1 MYNKIN
7 KFCAIIILLSM
18 GIIAVYASIQTAFM
32 TGLVTALVA
41 PPAAVL
47 AGRVNAGK
55 KLLSDFEKLLIPSSY
70 DDILNGTVKPTA
82 GCHPEMTY
90 LEK

>member
-1 MYNKIN
+1 MYIKIN
-7 KFCAIIILLSM
+7 TFCFIIILMSL

-47 AGRVNAGK
+47 VGMVHAGK
-55 KLLSDFEKLLIPSSY
+55 KFQSEIEKL
-70 DDILNGTVKPTA
+70 
-82 GCHPEMTY
+82 
-90 LEK
+90 